1 LKDNYIHIK
10 TEVLNNHCPECFS
23 TEGLQLSFKQKYN
36 ETSFYKAMTN
46 DIAYELNCNICNT
59 EIFPVR
65 WTDDIERIIDYK
77 KKAFT
82 SKPKSFKLK
91 RLAWILL
98 ITLDVLILLG
108 ILFAAGVI
116 KI

>member
-1 LKDNYIHIK
+1 MKSNYVHIK
-10 TEVLNNHCPECFS
+10 TELLNNHCPECFS

-36 ETSFYKAMTN
+36 DTRFYKAITN
-46 DIAYELNCNICNT
+46 DIIYELNCNICNT

-82 SKPKSFKLK
+82 PKPKSFKLK
-91 RLAWILL
+91 RITWILL
-98 ITLDVLILLG
+98 IAIDVLIVLG
-108 ILFAAGVI
+108 ILIAVDVI

>member
-1 LKDNYIHIK
+1 LKNQYIHIK
-10 TEVLNNHCPECFS
+10 TECLNNHCPECFS

-36 ETSFYKAMTN
+36 ETRFYKAMTN
-46 DIAYELNCNICNT
+46 DIINELKCKICNT

-65 WTDDIERIIDYK
+65 WTNDIEGVVDYK

-82 SKPKSFKLK
+82 PKPKSFKLK

-98 ITLDVLILLG
+98 ISLDVLILLG
-108 ILFAAGVI
+108 ILFAVGVI

>member
-1 LKDNYIHIK
+1 MKNQYIHIK
-10 TEVLNNHCPECFS
+10 TESLNNHCPECFS
-23 TEGLQLSFKQKYN
+23 TEGLQLSFKQKHN
-36 ETSFYKAMTN
+36 ETRFYKAMTN
-46 DIAYELNCNICNT
+46 DITYELKCETCNS

-65 WTDDIERIIDYK
+65 WTNDIERVVDYK

-82 SKPKSFKLK
+82 PKPKSFKLK

-98 ITLDVLILLG
+98 ISLDALILLG
-108 ILFAAGVI
+108 ILFAVGVI

>member
-1 LKDNYIHIK
+1 MKNQYIHIK
-10 TEVLNNHCPECFS
+10 TESLNNHCPECFS

-36 ETSFYKAMTN
+36 ETRFYKAMTN
-46 DIAYELNCNICNT
+46 DIIHELKCKICNT

-65 WTDDIERIIDYK
+65 WTNDIERVVDYK

-82 SKPKSFKLK
+82 PKPKSFKLK
-91 RLAWILL
+91 RLTWILL
-98 ITLDVLILLG
+98 ISLDVLILLG
-108 ILFAAGVI
+108 ILFAVGVI

>member
-1 LKDNYIHIK
+1 MKHNYVHIK
-10 TEVLNNHCPECFS
+10 TESLNNHCPECFS

-36 ETSFYKAMTN
+36 DTRFYKAITN
-46 DIAYELNCNICNT
+46 DIIYELNCNICNT

-82 SKPKSFKLK
+82 PKPKSFKLK
-91 RLAWILL
+91 RITWILL
-98 ITLDVLILLG
+98 IAIDVLIVLG
-108 ILFAAGVI
+108 ILIAVDVI